1 MEFNFNL
8 RKFLPF
14 IIIGFFIL
22 ISNLKIF
29 EFLIPFIVIAILII
43 FIIKSI
49 KKKINL
55 NTNKSNF
62 NNKIYD
68 YDSFINNNK
77 INKIVTNIMQKNK
90 LSIIFTVV
98 IIILG
103 VWLLFSSITIIDAG
117 YTGVYSLFGKVGEK
131 EISSGIHLVNP
142 LARITKMSIRTEE
155 YTMSIAVNEGNK
167 KGDDSITAL
176 TKEGLEVSLDITTL
190 FHLEEAKAS
199 DVYKNVGLNYEKK
212 VIRPEI
218 RTTIRDVIAL
228 YSSKEIY
235 SDKRQEANEKIKNTL
250 KDKLE
255 QRGIFV
261 EETLLR
267 NVSLPQ
273 NLALSIQQKLQA
285 EQEAQKYE
293 FILDKEKKEK
303 ERKVIE
309 AEGQRDAQKII
320 NESLS
325 PNYLYYLYI
334 KELKDRQGTI
344 YVPTSPTTGMP
355 LFRDI
360 GK

>member
-190 FHLEEAKAS
+190 FHLEEAKES

>member
-14 IIIGFFIL
+14 IIIGFFFL

-68 YDSFINNNK
+68 YDSFINNDK

>member
-68 YDSFINNNK
+68 YDSFINNDK